1 MKNLFMKR
9 MVKLFLVIAILP
21 LIASAQVKQSKP
33 ATKPVSAPIAAK
45 GFVVTGNIAGLKK
58 GTTVKLINANT
69 SAELA
74 STTVIEKPAP
84 KKPGAKTAAPQATFV
99 LKGTIQEPDLCLLA
113 VGDMKPFNMYV
124 ENSPITITGTSTDM
138 TGWTVKGSKAND
150 EFRAF
155 EKAFTP
161 LVQSLNSAGSTI
173 NGMRPGAERDA
184 MMNTYKSLQQ
194 SIQNQIDSFVTTKKK
209 SYVSP
214 FVLLVMMPFN
224 EDPILAENRFNQ
236 LDTSVRNSYLGK
248 ILSAQIAKNK
258 IGAVGTAAIEFSQ
271 PDTSGNPIAL
281 SSFRGKYVLV
291 DFWASW
297 CGPCRE
303 ENPNVVYNFQK
314 FRDKNFTVLGVSLDR
329 PGQKDR
335 WLQAIKE
342 DGLTWTHVSDLQH
355 WNNQAAR
362 LYQIEGIPQNILVDP
377 AGKIIGKNLRGPA
390 LEAKLCEL
398 LGCN

>member
-1 MKNLFMKR
+1 MQNLLMNR
-9 MVKLFLVIAILP
+9 MSKLLLVIAFLP
-21 LIASAQVKQSKP
+21 LVTAAQVKQGTST
-33 ATKPVSAPIAAK
+33 TKPVPAK
-45 GFVVTGNIAGLKK
+45 GFSITGKIAGLKK

-74 STTVIEKPAP
+74 SADVTEKKVTSKKNGKLVTTVESA
-84 KKPGAKTAAPQATFV
+84 FV

-113 VGDMKPFNMYV
+113 VGDMKPFNLYV
-124 ENSPITITGTSTDM
+124 ENSPITITGTGSDM
-138 TGWTVKGSKAND
+138 ANWTVKGSKAND
-150 EFRAF
+150 EFRTF
-155 EKAFTP
+155 EKTFTP

-173 NGMRPGAERDA
+173 NGMRPGAERDG
-184 MMNTYKSLQQ
+184 MMNTYKTLQQ
-194 SIQNQIDSFVTTKKK
+194 SIQNQIDSFITTKTK

-224 EDPILAENRFNQ
+224 EDPIVAENRLNK

-248 ILSAQIAKNK
+248 VLSAQIAKSK
-258 IGAVGTAAIEFSQ
+258 IGAVGTQAIEFSQ
-271 PDTSGNPIAL
+271 PDTSGNPVAL

-314 FRDKNFTVLGVSLDR
+314 FREKNFTVLGVSLDR

-335 WLQAIKE
+335 WIQAIKE

-362 LYQIEGIPQNILVDP
+362 LYHIEGIPQNILLDP

-390 LEAKLCEL
+390 LEAKLCEI